1 VNVLLTCV
9 GLRVDNV
16 TAFRDALHARGEGG
30 LVVGT
35 DADPMAPAVHF
46 CDRWEQV
53 PPASDPSYVDHL
65 VALVERH
72 EIAVVVPCS
81 EWDLEELADG
91 RERLEAAGAT
101 VFISDPGPTRT
112 CVDKYRMHEFLV
124 ARGIPSPRTVDPA
137 DGLPDDLRYPVLV
150 KMRQGR
156 GSEHIYRCET
166 RAEVEFFL
174 DYSPVSSM
182 VQELCPGE
190 EFSIDLLC
198 DLDGRCLNAI
208 PRLMQGKK
216 GGEQIKG
223 TTIDD
228 AELTEVAR
236 VVAEALP
243 LRGPGTVQCFRVAP
257 GRHEVTDVN
266 PRFGGLF
273 PLPLAAGGNYPGL
286 MLALAAG
293 EVVEPHLGRFRAGVS
308 MARFFHQ
315 ITLEPGPDGLEPT
328 LGELLLGPPARGSA
342 ATSAD

>member
-53 PPASDPSYVDHL
+53 PPASDPRYVDHL

-124 ARGIPSPRTVDPA
+124 ARSIPSPRTVDPA
-137 DGLPDDLRYPVLV
+137 TAARRPPLPRAGQDATGARLGAHLPLRDARGGGVLPRLLARVVDGAGAVP
-150 KMRQGR
+150 GR
-156 GSEHIYRCET
+156 
-166 RAEVEFFL
+166 
-174 DYSPVSSM
+174 
-182 VQELCPGE
+182 

-223 TTIDD
+223 TTIED
-228 AELTEVAR
+228 AELMR
-236 VVAEALP
+236 S
-243 LRGPGTVQCFRVAP
+243 RGSWPRPCRCGAP
-257 GRHEVTDVN
+257 GRCSASAS
-266 PRFGGLF
+266 R
-273 PLPLAAGGNYPGL
+273 
-286 MLALAAG
+286 
-293 EVVEPHLGRFRAGVS
+293 
-308 MARFFHQ
+308 
-315 ITLEPGPDGLEPT
+315 PDDTRSPT
-328 LGELLLGPPARGSA
+328 STRGSA
-342 ATSAD
+342 ACSRCRWRRAATIRA